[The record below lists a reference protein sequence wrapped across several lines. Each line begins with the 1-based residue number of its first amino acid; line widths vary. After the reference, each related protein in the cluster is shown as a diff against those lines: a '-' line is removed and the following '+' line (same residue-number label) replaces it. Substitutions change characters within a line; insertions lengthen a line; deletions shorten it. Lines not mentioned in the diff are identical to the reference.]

1 MELPIDPDR
10 FTISRQCQET
20 RQLRT
25 EEEPFI
31 IDTIARQLN
40 SLGTLVSRLENL
52 GQKNDSLLGIL
63 DFLEQLDRLS
73 PERTN

>member
-52 GQKNDSLLGIL
+52 GQKK
-63 DFLEQLDRLS
+63 R
-73 PERTN
+73 